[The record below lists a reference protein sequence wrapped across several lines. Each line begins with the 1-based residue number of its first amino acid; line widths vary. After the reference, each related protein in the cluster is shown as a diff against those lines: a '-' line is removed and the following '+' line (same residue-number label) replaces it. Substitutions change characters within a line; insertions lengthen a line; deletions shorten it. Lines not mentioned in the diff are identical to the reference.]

1 MSYVYTK
8 NGNKIYRLNNTY
20 KEYVG
25 NQSYEPI
32 GNRKT
37 ALVMG
42 AGGFIGSH
50 MVKRLKKEGYW
61 VRGVDLKYPE
71 FSKTLGYGSQSSPS
85 IKTNI
90 SSPSS
95 KKYSIFFGAIL

>member
-1 MSYVYTK
+1 MDNNVYTK

-32 GNRKT
+32 GDKKT

-71 FSKTLGYGSQSSPS
+71 FSKTEADDFIIGDLIDLQVVEESMNL
-85 IKTNI
+85 TVDW
-90 SSPSS
+90 
-95 KKYSIFFGAIL
+95 